1 MSKFIAQLL
10 LSAVIGIGATVGF
23 KSGVNGELKKT
34 LLEAKVVFHEKAN
47 IDLKSPGHAKTRL
60 NTSVSL
66 SSKGKTAISVKV
78 AAKANSSSEGKD
90 SLNVQLNTGGAIS
103 NNPVP
108 GDSLAGTVN
117 LNSQTNFGS
126 NLADL
131 QLDLGDTIND
141 PLEPG
146 PGFLE

>member
-60 NTSVSL
+60 NTSVPL
-66 SSKGKTAISVKV
+66 SSKGKAAISVNV
-78 AAKANSSSEGKD
+78 AAKAD
-90 SLNVQLNTGGAIS
+90 SKEKGRFNLQPNTEGAIS
-103 NNPVP
+103 NNLIP
-108 GDSLAGTVN
+108 GVSLAGTVN
-117 LNSQTNFGS
+117 LDSQTNFGS

-131 QLDLGDTIND
+131 QLDLGVTIND
-141 PLEPG
+141 TLELGPLE
-146 PGFLE
+146 